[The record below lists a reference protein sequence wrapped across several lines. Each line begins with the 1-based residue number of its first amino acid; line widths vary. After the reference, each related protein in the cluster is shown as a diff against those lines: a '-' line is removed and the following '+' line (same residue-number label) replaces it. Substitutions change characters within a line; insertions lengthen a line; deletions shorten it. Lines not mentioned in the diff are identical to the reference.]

1 MAPTHM
7 YELREERIHCP
18 YCGEPLTVL
27 IDESQGDHDYVED
40 CQVCCRPI
48 EFRVAIDIDGDSYV
62 RVMTDG
68 ESY

>member
-1 MAPTHM
+1 M
-7 YELREERIHCP
+7 YELREQRVHCP

-27 IDESQGDHDYVED
+27 IDETQGDHEYVED
-40 CQVCCRPI
+40 CQVCCQPI
-48 EFRVAIDIDGDSYV
+48 EFIVTNDDLGETEV